1 MNQVPPVYRSS
12 GATAAEQYLKKLCD
26 RSFLSLWSYSG
37 VYRDQGKVGKAGDGK
52 EVCDLLVVFQNH
64 ILIFSDKD
72 CVFPDT
78 DNLELDWARWF
89 RRAIQKSAEQLWGAE
104 RWIKSHPDR
113 LFLDPGCTQK
123 FPLTLPDPA
132 TAQFHRILV
141 AHGVSDRC
149 RKELGGSGSLMIWPD
164 IVGNQHIKSIED
176 GGRPFAV
183 GQIDTSKG
191 YIHIFDD
198 TSLGIV
204 MEALDTITDFVT
216 YLTKKERFIKSGRLS
231 SATGEEELLAYYLRT
246 LDSNR
251 EHDFVVPPEFDFI
264 FLDEGLWEEWAT
276 SDRRKLQLKE
286 NKISYSWDMLLEK
299 FFHHVF
305 TGTSL
310 KISHPTLAGQDK
322 LFRLFAREDRTRR
335 RLLAKSIYE
344 LIFNTPVSQRGTR
357 VVLPSNPGDPYYVFL
372 VLPRIDSISY
382 EQYRETRGGLLDAL
396 CRVVKLKFPDAEDIL
411 GIATET
417 GNAENRSEDAVYLD
431 ARDWTEESQADA
443 QSLHENFGLLSD
455 TKMFKDTIKE
465 FPDLPPKQGRVMK
478 MPSIQP
484 KGRERNSLCPCG
496 SGKKYK
502 KCCAA

>member
-1 MNQVPPVYRSS
+1 MNQVPPMYRSS
-12 GATAAEQYLKKLCD
+12 GATAAERYLKKLCD

-52 EVCDLLVVFQNH
+52 EICDLLVVFQNH

-78 DNLELDWARWF
+78 GNLELDWARWF
-89 RRAIQKSAEQLWGAE
+89 RRAIQKSAAQLWGAE
-104 RWIKSHPDR
+104 RWIKSYPDR
-113 LFLDPGCTQK
+113 LFLDPGCAQK
-123 FPLTLPDPA
+123 FPLNLPDPA

-141 AHGVSDRC
+141 AHGVSGRC

-164 IVGNQHIKSIED
+164 VVGNQHVKSIEA

-183 GQIDTSKG
+183 GQIDKSKG

-204 MEALDTITDFVT
+204 MQALDTITDFAS
-216 YLTKKERFIKSGRLS
+216 YLTKKEKFIQGGRLA
-231 SATGEEELLAYYLRT
+231 SAAGEEELLAYYLGT
-246 LDSNR
+246 LDDKK
-251 EHDFVVPPEFDFI
+251 EHDFVVPPKIDFI
-264 FLDEGLWEEWAT
+264 SLDEGLWEEWAT
-276 SDRRKLQLKE
+276 SDRRKLQLQE
-286 NKISYSWDMLLEK
+286 NEISYSWDLLLEN

-305 TGTSL
+305 AGTSL
-310 KISHPTLAGQDK
+310 KISHPTLADQDT

-335 RLLAKSIYE
+335 RLLAKSIHE
-344 LIFNTPVSQRGTR
+344 IIFKTPLSLRGTR

-372 VLPRIDSISY
+372 VLPHPEYASY
-382 EQYRETRGGLLDAL
+382 EDYRAVRYELLECL
-396 CRVVKLKFPDAEDIL
+396 CRVVKFKFPNAEDIL

-431 ARDWTEESQADA
+431 ARDWTEELQAEA
-443 QSLHENFGLLSD
+443 QSLHEELRLLSD

-484 KGRERNSLCPCG
+484 KGRERNNLCPCG

-502 KCCAA
+502 KCCTA